1 MEAEEGVF
9 MAKIATMSAKNG
21 TVGRTQASS
30 NNSDQTAIEKLAY
43 QFFVD
48 RGYEHGHQEEDW
60 LRAEA
65 IIKNRKRL

>member
-1 MEAEEGVF
+1 
-9 MAKIATMSAKNG
+9 MAKIATIQAKNG
-21 TVGRTQASS
+21 AVRRSAE
-30 NNSDQTAIEKLAY
+30 NSGADDKAAIEKLAY

-65 IIKNRKRL
+65 IVRNRKRQ